1 MMGMKLLLT
10 LLLCLSVLS
19 SIALAQGVPAS
30 PASGKQKSAG
40 FDPKRDAAKDI
51 ADAIAKA
58 KKVQKRVLIDVGG
71 EWCPWCHKLEEF
83 FEANKDVTEFRDKN
97 FVTVK
102 VNWSP
107 ENKNEAALA
116 KYPKIP
122 SFPHLFVLDSS
133 GKLLKAQ
140 DTGELESGDHHDR
153 DKVLNFL
160 KKWAK

>member
-1 MMGMKLLLT
+1 MKLAALFAFFLLILNCT
-10 LLLCLSVLS
+10 
-19 SIALAQGVPAS
+19 ALAQDHGAPAK
-30 PASGKQKSAG
+30 AAGQKSAG

-51 ADAIAKA
+51 KNAIAKA
-58 KKVQKRVLIDVGG
+58 KKEHKRVLIDIGG

-83 FEANKDVTEFRDKN
+83 FEANKDVTEFRDKH

-122 SFPHLFVLDSS
+122 SFPHFFVLDEN
-133 GKLLKAQ
+133 GKFLHQQ
-140 DTGELESGDHHDR
+140 DTGELESGDHHDH
-153 DKVLNFL
+153 DKVLDFL